1 MKRLFILL
9 CGMAMLAGA
18 GCSKSDDN
26 SNPSN
31 GNGGNGGNEDG
42 DTPTITVSQLIG
54 TWEATKLYDGEFGIW
69 FEEYGEQFGYVETLS
84 FRADGT
90 GLFRTEETGSN
101 TWEEAFTYTVEN
113 NIITTRPT
121 DGNENTL
128 YRVEKL
134 TDSEMVLA
142 IGYEGENG
150 KPCTDKIYY
159 KRIDSSGSEGGDGNE
174 GEGGDGGDGGGNE
187 GDGDDEGNQPQ
198 IDLQYLQGK
207 WEAYQEYLGDTGE
220 IIPYN
225 QNRDILD
232 IGPNIITATIHGY
245 DDNDHLQVMTLEITY
260 TLDGNTLT
268 GEDED
273 GEVYSFRIEV
283 LTQTEFVYSYE
294 SSSPEHGTFRNKTY
308 YRRIG

>member
-1 MKRLFILL
+1 MKRLFTLF
-9 CGMAMLAGA
+9 CGIAMLAGA
-18 GCSKSDDN
+18 GCSKSNDN
-26 SNPSN
+26 SNPN
-31 GNGGNGGNEDG
+31 NGGNGGNEDG

-54 TWEATKLYDGEFGIW
+54 TGEATKLYDGEFGIW

-84 FRADGT
+84 FRTDGT
-90 GLFRTEETGSN
+90 GLLRTEETGAN
-101 TWEEAFTYTVEN
+101 TWEEAFSYTVEN
-113 NIITTRPT
+113 NVITTRPT
-121 DGNENTL
+121 NGNENTV

-134 TDSEMVLA
+134 TDTEMVLA
-142 IGYEGENG
+142 IDYEGENG

-268 GEDED
+268 DDDED
-273 GEVYSFRIEV
+273 VDVYSFRIEV
-283 LTQTEFVYSYE
+283 LTQTEFGYSSE

>member
-1 MKRLFILL
+1 MKRLFTLF
-9 CGMAMLAGA
+9 CGIAMLAGA
-18 GCSKSDDN
+18 GCSKSNDN
-26 SNPSN
+26 SNPN
-31 GNGGNGGNEDG
+31 NGGNGGNEDG

-90 GLFRTEETGSN
+90 GLLRTEETGAN
-101 TWEEAFTYTVEN
+101 TWEEAFSYTVEN
-113 NIITTRPT
+113 NVITTRPT
-121 DGNENTL
+121 NGNENTV

-142 IGYEGENG
+142 IDYEGENG